1 MIKTTLNTALVLLGA
16 VSFAACSTND
26 VVTPELPQTT
36 KGHWVLAVNAQSDGS
51 EFVIHTDD
59 IEGKTFHINNN
70 ILEMP
75 NKHYTW
81 LSNGKTAVGFSYQQ
95 GNPGVGY
102 ALGLSDDLAL
112 NKLGEFIVRSRF
124 TNYEYLNENTVLTSV
139 GGQVS
144 ADGKRND
151 GATFE
156 FWNITP
162 TGVKLAQRKTIWT
175 NEISTPTPQG
185 MPQQT
190 TFSSL
195 VPLSDGTFLSAMV
208 QSDYRERNSTNG
220 GSSIGEIAYPD
231 SCWVAQLDADLNV
244 KHIFRDGRQSY
255 AAGQYRSMMLRT
267 VLKADNGTVYAFS
280 NGMTSGTKHPASA
293 LRILP
298 GAKTFD
304 PDYYFNIQ
312 EKIQGYK
319 FRRVFHLSGSKFLLE
334 IYNTKN
340 VESLTPGHQFAIA
353 DMEAK
358 SILWINNYDKTD
370 QLPSPD
376 LISSGSESGG
386 VPLFHEGFLYLPI
399 TKLGGDAQIY
409 KININTGEAKAITT
423 ITGAHELRTL
433 IYLK

>member
-1 MIKTTLNTALVLLGA
+1 MLKSFSSSALLLLGA
-16 VSFAACSTND
+16 GFLAACSTNE
-26 VVTPELPQTT
+26 VPTPDLPQNTR
-36 KGHWVLAVNAQSDGS
+36 GHWVLTVNAQSDGS
-51 EFVIHTDD
+51 EYVIHADD
-59 IEGKTFHINNN
+59 IEGKTFHIKDN

-102 ALGLSDDLAL
+102 ALGLNPDLTL

-124 TNYEYLNENTVLTSV
+124 TNYEYLNDTTFVTSV

-162 TGVKLAQRKTIWT
+162 AGGVKLVRRKTLWT
-175 NEISTPTPQG
+175 SDITGNGEQA
-185 MPQQT
+185 
-190 TFSSL
+190 TFSGII
-195 VPLSDGTFLSAMV
+195 PLADGTFLSAMV
-208 QSDYRERNSTNG
+208 ESGYRERNSQNG
-220 GSSIGEIAYPD
+220 GSSIGEVSYPD
-231 SCWVAQLDADLNV
+231 SCWVAQLDTALNV

-255 AAGQYRSMMLRT
+255 AAGQYRSMMMRTLLR
-267 VLKADNGTVYAFS
+267 ADDGKVYAFS
-280 NGMTSGTKHPASA
+280 NGMHEKTKHPAGA

-304 PDYYFNIQ
+304 PTYHFNLQ
-312 EKIQGYK
+312 EKTNGYK
-319 FRRVFHLSGSKFLLE
+319 FRRVWHLTGSKFLLE

-340 VESLTPGHQFAIA
+340 VESLTPGHQFAVA
-353 DMEAK
+353 DMETQ
-358 SILWINNYDKTD
+358 SILWLNNYDKTD
-370 QLPSPD
+370 LLPNPD

-386 VPLFHEGFLYLPI
+386 VPLFHDGYLYLPV
-399 TKLGGDAQIY
+399 TKLSGDAQIY
-409 KININTGEAKAITT
+409 KIDINTGQGKPITT
-423 ITGAHELRTL
+423 ITGAHELRTI
-433 IYLK
+433 IYLQ